1 VKHSSKTRKKI
12 SEGVRTAKNAK
23 KVRKRR
29 QAEADTILSN
39 FQKGSQ
45 GKAATKIK
53 RFAEQ
58 KEYSR
63 VGDGHVEEKEATILV
78 EVPTRK
84 LQNVDN
90 AMNEKQSDKS
100 QKPGR

>member
-1 VKHSSKTRKKI
+1 MKHSSKTRKKI
-12 SEGVRTAKNAK
+12 SEGVRMAKNAK
-23 KVRKRR
+23 KSRRRR

-63 VGDGHVEEKEATILV
+63 VGDGNLEEKEATTLV
-78 EVPTRK
+78 EVPTSK
-84 LQNVDN
+84 LRDVENTVSKKPD
-90 AMNEKQSDKS
+90 EP